1 MKDRYIFPAILNY
14 ADDGITVSFP
24 DLPGCLTC
32 AQDTETALFRAK
44 EVMGLYLFDSEES
57 GEVIPP
63 PSDIPAL
70 SLDSGDIPVLVDVFM
85 PPVRD
90 RINKRVVKKTLTI
103 PSWLNREAE
112 QAGVNFSQ
120 VLQEG
125 LKQHL
130 GVQ

>member
-32 AQDTETALFRAK
+32 AQDTDTALSRAK
-44 EVMGLYLFDSEES
+44 EAMGLYLFDSEQSNE
-57 GEVIPP
+57 E
-63 PSDIPAL
+63 IPAPSNVHEL
-70 SLDSGDIPVLVDVFM
+70 SLENGDIPVLIDVYM
-85 PPVRD
+85 PAIRA
-90 RINKRVVKKTLTI
+90 RVKKTTMKKTLTI
-103 PSWLNREAE
+103 PVWLNAKAE
-112 QAGVNFSQ
+112 EAGVNFSQ

-125 LKQHL
+125 LKERL

>member
-32 AQDTETALFRAK
+32 AQDTDTALSRAK
-44 EVMGLYLFDSEES
+44 EAMGLYLFDSEQSNE
-57 GEVIPP
+57 EIPA
-63 PSDIPAL
+63 PSDVHEL
-70 SLDSGDIPVLVDVFM
+70 SLENGDIPVLIDVYM
-85 PPVRD
+85 PAIRA
-90 RINKRVVKKTLTI
+90 RVKKTTMKKTLTI
-103 PSWLNREAE
+103 PVWLNAKAE
-112 QAGVNFSQ
+112 EAGVNFSQ

-125 LKQHL
+125 LKERL